1 MTTKRDKKPWGRPNL
16 IVLSR
21 GESTESVLRACKY
34 TGNVISR
41 RIIRPIGV
49 TRILFAPLGVTST
62 GALDL

>member
-34 TGNVISR
+34 TGNVISSANNKANR
-41 RIIRPIGV
+41 CNSNTFCT
-49 TRILFAPLGVTST
+49 TRCNLYWRT
-62 GALDL
+62 